1 MKEVEIPENL
11 KDDEVLVKVKYASI
25 CGTDLHI
32 YQWDK
37 WSQNR
42 IKTPLLVGHEFS
54 GEVVKIGSKVKMV
67 KPGDFVSAETHIPC
81 GTDRLCRTGNMHV
94 CADMK
99 ILGVDIPGIFAEYA
113 KVPEVVLWKNDE
125 SIPEHFASVQ
135 EPLGNAVFT
144 VTSPGVSGKSVLITG
159 AGPIGVMA
167 VQVARAMGAGPII
180 VSEVQEY
187 RLNMAKENGA
197 DFVINPMKENALE
210 RVMEITSGEGVE
222 VALEMS
228 GNPSALNL
236 ATDAVMP
243 SGKISILGVY
253 KDNVDF
259 DINKIVFKNIT
270 VHGIAGRK
278 MFETWYI
285 LSSLLKNSRIDLSK
299 VVTHV
304 LPFEEWKK
312 GFELME
318 EGKCGK
324 VVLKL

>member
-25 CGTDLHI
+25 CGTDMHI
-32 YQWDK
+32 YEWDK

-42 IKTPLLVGHEFS
+42 IKTPLLTGHEFS
-54 GEVVKIGSKVKMV
+54 GEVVKVGNRVKMV

-94 CADMK
+94 CSDMK
-99 ILGVDIPGIFAEYA
+99 ILGVDIDGIFAEYA
-113 KVPEVVLWKNDE
+113 KVPEVVLWKNDK
-125 SIPEHFASVQ
+125 SIPEHLASVQ

-144 VTSPGVSGKSVLITG
+144 VTSPGVAGKSVLITG

-167 VQVARAMGAGPII
+167 VQVAKAMGAGPII
-180 VSEVQEY
+180 VSEVQDY
-187 RLNMAKENGA
+187 RLNMARENGA
-197 DFVINPMKENALE
+197 DFIINPLRENALE
-210 RVMEITSGEGVE
+210 RVMEITGGEGVE
-222 VALEMS
+222 VNLEMS
-228 GNPSALNL
+228 GSPSALEL
-236 ATDAVMP
+236 AIDAVMP

-253 KDNVDF
+253 KDKVNF
-259 DINKIVFKNIT
+259 DINKVVFKNIT
-270 VHGIAGRK
+270 VYGIAGRK

-285 LSSLLKNSRIDLSK
+285 LSSLIKNKRVDLDK
-299 VVTHV
+299 IVTHV
-304 LPFEEWKK
+304 LPFTDWEK
-312 GFELME
+312 GFKLME